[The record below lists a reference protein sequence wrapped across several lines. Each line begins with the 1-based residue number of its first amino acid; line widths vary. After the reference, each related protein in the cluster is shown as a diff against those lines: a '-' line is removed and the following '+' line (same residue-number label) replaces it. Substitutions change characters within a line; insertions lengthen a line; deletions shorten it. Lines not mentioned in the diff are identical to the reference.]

1 MATCIVLEDVTF
13 LRNKK
18 YAANIKTDRDM
29 RRWRRSL
36 RDRIRG
42 ESPDRE
48 RSRMILSVTRI
59 QYEIHSIPNIF
70 YCNPLISYIKPRS
83 L

>member
-18 YAANIKTDRDM
+18 YAANIKQTVICDVGGGA
-29 RRWRRSL
+29 SGTAF
-36 RDRIRG
+36 RG
-42 ESPDRE
+42 ESPERE
-48 RSRMILSVTRI
+48 RSRLILSVTRI
-59 QYEIHSIPNIF
+59 LYEIHSIPNIS